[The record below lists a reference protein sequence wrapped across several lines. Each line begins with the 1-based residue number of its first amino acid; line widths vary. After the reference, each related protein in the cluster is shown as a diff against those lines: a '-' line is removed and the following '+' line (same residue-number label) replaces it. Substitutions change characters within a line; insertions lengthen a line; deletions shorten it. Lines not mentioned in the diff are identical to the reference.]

1 MNLLK
6 DYFLQKEANN
16 WFNRNLKTISNKNFY
31 DDLYSK
37 EIISFLKKN
46 NFKSQK
52 LLDIG
57 AANGMRLKFISEKVS
72 RKNIKFFGVEP
83 SNKAIKFNVNSKI
96 ILKKGTADELPFK
109 DETFDAVA
117 FSFCLYLCD
126 DELLPK
132 IVFETLRVLKKNS
145 NIFIFDFYNKN
156 KIYKNYKHFPKINI
170 RKMDNSKIFTC
181 FPNIKKIKEK
191 IVPYNLFYNF
201 QYHNIYQSEDKL
213 AIHVLKKK

>member
-16 WFNRNLKTISNKNFY
+16 WFNRNLKTISDKNFY

-72 RKNIKFFGVEP
+72 RKNI
-83 SNKAIKFNVNSKI
+83 S
-96 ILKKGTADELPFK
+96 
-109 DETFDAVA
+109 
-117 FSFCLYLCD
+117 
-126 DELLPK
+126 
-132 IVFETLRVLKKNS
+132 R
-145 NIFIFDFYNKN
+145 KN
-156 KIYKNYKHFPKINI
+156 KFWLGLP
-170 RKMDNSKIFTC
+170 
-181 FPNIKKIKEK
+181 
-191 IVPYNLFYNF
+191 
-201 QYHNIYQSEDKL
+201 
-213 AIHVLKKK
+213 